1 MSSKRLKAFFK
12 RPWNKDRPPSP
23 LVDPDPARQTSTNHS
38 TTRPLDTANTAD
50 SSSHTSATT
59 SAVSCD
65 APVAIVHPSR
75 TANAIVTG
83 PAVAVADRPDTSVL
97 PGDDLEPQ
105 NPMTPISQALA
116 PPITATEPSSISAS
130 ASEHSVESLQ
140 ESLLVEAYK
149 ALKSEEPKV
158 VDAYEKLLSVK
169 VKDNDSEPTDDTE
182 NRIEAFAQEEW
193 GRMKQ
198 MIENGLKK
206 RERSAAVYKKINDA
220 IQFATPI
227 KPIITQVVQAS
238 PPVATA
244 WVGVSLALEIL
255 INPLEESES
264 SISGIAYVISRME
277 WYWALVGLL
286 SSTTSSTHLVLQ
298 RKIEDQFSK
307 LYQKL
312 LLYQMKS
319 ICRYFRASF
328 KTFCR
333 DLGKLDDWDGQLEA
347 IKTSEVVLLRDFRTY
362 NDQVLLVDTH
372 EMVGFLKTIDS
383 SAEDIRKGLHY
394 VTSAMECYFK
404 LKEDARKDEKY
415 ETCRR
420 DLFLTDPE
428 ADKRRIIDSKDGLVK
443 ASYEWILNLPEFQ
456 RWKTNPES
464 RRLWIRGDPGKG
476 KTMLLCGIIEELER
490 NKLERL
496 CYFFCQATMPKLN
509 NATSVLRGLVYQLV
523 KKYPWLIDSV
533 LAEYNDSGR
542 QCFED
547 HNAWQTMSKIL
558 LNILRDPC
566 MNGVLLIVDA
576 LDECIDFKDRRRL
589 LVFIDRASSEY
600 DAKWIVS
607 SRNWQDIEE
616 TLDTNTSSKHTLSLE
631 MNQRL
636 ISDAVKVYIKARVT
650 ELAGLKK
657 FDAQTYDQVE
667 HHLIKNSNDTFLWV
681 ALVCEALRDVATYE
695 IPVALESFPA
705 GLAEMYERM
714 MPNDTTTATDK
725 LRAKVLAII
734 SVIKRPVTP
743 EELPN
748 IVQLPSHISGNIES
762 MEQLVKSCGS
772 FLNLQDGTIY
782 FIHQSAADFLRG
794 KKFQEFPDLGSR
806 HFAIFRHS
814 LRALTES
821 KVMKCNIY
829 NIEAPGT
836 SIEDVIPPEPN
847 LLTSLAYTCLHWIE
861 HLCESASVVELR
873 EGREDYVSV
882 ILAFLQK
889 RFLYWVEV
897 FILLGHV
904 SKGIQAIQKLATL
917 IEPDFNENARTLSD
931 FIRDANRFV
940 LYNREVM
947 EKYPLQLYASSLAFC
962 PQESIVRKHF
972 GRDIPDWISRTNYFY
987 YFLE

>member
-1 MSSKRLKAFFK
+1 MRSKRLKDFLK
-12 RPWNKDRPPSP
+12 RPWNPDRHPSP
-23 LVDPDPARQTSTNHS
+23 LIEPDPARQTYHS
-38 TTRPLDTANTAD
+38 TSRPLDSAD
-50 SSSHTSATT
+50 SITHASATT
-59 SAVSCD
+59 SVISSDDTVATAVP
-65 APVAIVHPSR
+65 AQPS
-75 TANAIVTG
+75 TAIVTAHG
-83 PAVAVADRPDTSVL
+83 GTVADRPDTLVV
-97 PGDDLEPQ
+97 PGEAPEPQ
-105 NPMTPISQALA
+105 NPTTPILQALA
-116 PPITATEPSSISAS
+116 PPTTTTEPSSTSALT
-130 ASEHSVESLQ
+130 SEHSVPSLQ
-140 ESLLVEAYK
+140 ERLLVEAYD
-149 ALKSEEPKV
+149 ALKFGEPKV

-169 VKDNDSEPTDDTE
+169 VKDTDSEPTDEAE
-182 NRIEAFAQEEW
+182 NRIAAFTQEEW

-198 MIENGLKK
+198 MIEDGLKK
-206 RERSAAVYKKINDA
+206 RQRSAAVYKKINDA

-238 PPVATA
+238 PLVATA

-264 SISGIAYVISRME
+264 SISGIAYVVSRME

-286 SSTTSSTHLVLQ
+286 SSTTSNAHLALQ

-319 ICRYFRASF
+319 ICRYFRARF

-362 NDQVLLVDTH
+362 NDQVLVGDTH

-394 VTSAMECYFK
+394 VTSAMECYLK
-404 LKEDARKDEKY
+404 LKEDAQKDEKH
-415 ETCRR
+415 EKCRR

-428 ADKRRIIDSKDGLVK
+428 ADKQRIIDSKGDLLE
-443 ASYEWILNLPEFQ
+443 ASYEWILDLPEFQ

-490 NKLERL
+490 NRLERL

-533 LAEYNDSGR
+533 LAEYNDTGK

-589 LVFIDRASSEY
+589 LVFIDRASSKY
-600 DAKWIVS
+600 NAKWIIS

-616 TLDTNTSSKHTLSLE
+616 TLDTNTNIKHTLSLE
-631 MNQRL
+631 MNKHL
-636 ISDAVKVYIKARVT
+636 ISDAVKVYIKARVM
-650 ELAGLKK
+650 ELAEVKK
-657 FDAQTYDQVE
+657 LDTQTHEQVE
-667 HHLIKNSNDTFLWV
+667 RHLIKNSNDTFLWV

-695 IPVALESFPA
+695 IPLALETFPA

-714 MPNDTTTATDK
+714 MPNDTTTDAEK
-725 LRAKVLAII
+725 LRAKVLATI
-734 SVIKRPVTP
+734 SVVKRPIP
-743 EELPN
+743 SEELSN
-748 IVQLPSHISGNIES
+748 IVELPSHISGNTKS
-762 MEQLVKSCGS
+762 VEQLVKSCGS

-782 FIHQSAADFLRG
+782 FIHQSAADFLRE
-794 KKFQEFPDLGSR
+794 KEFQEFPDLVSR

-814 LRALTES
+814 LRALAES

-836 SIEDVIPPEPN
+836 SIEDVVPPQPN
-847 LLTSLAYTCLHWIE
+847 LLTSLAYSCLYWVE
-861 HLCESASVVELR
+861 HLCDSAYVVESR
-873 EGREDYVSV
+873 DGREDYVSG

-889 RFLYWVEV
+889 RFLYWVEA

-904 SKGIQAIQKLATL
+904 SKGIKAIQKLATL
-917 IEPDFNENARTLSD
+917 IVS
-931 FIRDANRFV
+931 
-940 LYNREVM
+940 
-947 EKYPLQLYASSLAFC
+947 
-962 PQESIVRKHF
+962 
-972 GRDIPDWISRTNYFY
+972 
-987 YFLE
+987 